1 MSEAASGMR
10 VRQPMKIVIG
20 SRGSA
25 LALWQANWVRER
37 LVAAAHEVEVQ
48 VIRTSG
54 DRLERVPLASSGVKG
69 LFVKEIEEAL
79 TAGSIDVAVH
89 SFKDLP
95 AELPPGLSIAAVPA
109 REDAH
114 DAYVSR
120 DGTSFAELSRAA
132 RIGTSSLRRE
142 SQLRYLR
149 RDIEVLPIRGN
160 VDTRLRKLERG
171 DCDALVV
178 AAAGLIRLGYLSTIR
193 HCFPPL
199 QLCPAVG
206 QGALAIETR
215 TRDDRLAEILA
226 SLDDPVSHTAVRAE
240 RALLRR
246 LGGGCAVPIAAHASA
261 GNGRLDLFGVVAR
274 PDGSRL
280 IRAQASGPS
289 SDPDAL
295 GLAVAEDLLGQGARE
310 ILEGA

>member
-1 MSEAASGMR
+1 MR
-10 VRQPMKIVIG
+10 IVIG

-25 LALWQANWVRER
+25 LALWQANWVRDR
-37 LVAAAHEVEVQ
+37 LGSAGHEVEIR

-54 DRLERVPLASSGVKG
+54 DRLARAPLESTGVKG

-79 TAGSIDVAVH
+79 IAETIDLAVH

-95 AELPPGLSIAAVPA
+95 VEQPPGLTVAAVPA

-114 DAYVSR
+114 DAYLSR
-120 DGTSFAELSRAA
+120 DGRSFNDLAPGSRLA
-132 RIGTSSLRRE
+132 TSSLRRQ

-149 RDIEVLPIRGN
+149 QDIEIIPVRGN

-171 DCDALVV
+171 ECDAMVL
-178 AAAGLIRLGYLSTIR
+178 AAAGLIRLGRLSSIT
-193 HCFPPL
+193 HCFAPGK
-199 QLCPAVG
+199 LCPAVG

-215 TRDDRLAEILA
+215 ERDGTLVEAVA
-226 SLDDPVSHTAVRAE
+226 ALDDSVAHTSVRAE

-246 LGGGCAVPIAAHASA
+246 LGGGCAVPIAAYALA
-261 GNGRLDLFGVVAR
+261 FNGVIDIIGVVAR

-280 IRAQASGPS
+280 IRARASGAS

-295 GLAVAEDLLGQGARE
+295 GMAVAEDLLRQGARE